1 MNGKEGLDVG
11 LNNKKRIGEK
21 LSLFHLTWPIFLE
34 VFLFMLMGIA
44 DTFMLS
50 ALSDNAVSG
59 VGAANQYIHIA
70 ILILEVVGNG
80 AAIVVSQ
87 YLGSKRF
94 VEASKISGLAV
105 TLNLVVGITL
115 SIGFLLFSKRIM
127 IAMNLEGDVLVYA
140 SQYLS
145 IVGGAIFLQAVI
157 NALAAIIRVHG
168 YTKQTMFVS
177 LGMNIIHVVGNY
189 LLIFGKF
196 GFPELGVQGAAIS
209 SIVSRLIAMLFFFWL
224 LYQVMEYRV
233 QVKYYFTLS
242 KEYIQKI
249 LKIGLPS
256 AFEQILYQGCQIV
269 FLYYVTYLGAESL
282 AARQYAVNISM
293 FTYLFAIAIGMGT
306 AIIVGRFVGA
316 EEKDEAY
323 HSVWYSV
330 KRALLFTLVMVAI
343 VTIFRVPL
351 MSLFTDNP
359 EIIKI
364 GSTVLLLSLFLETGR
379 TMNIVIINSL
389 RAAGDANFPVLMG
402 ALSMVM
408 MSLPLGYLLVFVL
421 DLGLV
426 GIWLAIAADEWTRA
440 IIMFFRWK
448 NRKWEKFALVHP
460 KENLINEN
468 EI

>member
-1 MNGKEGLDVG
+1 MAIS
-11 LNNKKRIGEK
+11 KKKDLGEK

-50 ALSDNAVSG
+50 ALSDDAVSG

-87 YLGSKRF
+87 YLGSKRYI
-94 VEASKISGLAV
+94 EASKISGLAV
-105 TLNLVVGITL
+105 TLNLGVGIVL
-115 SIGFLLFSKRIM
+115 SIGFVLFSKSIM
-127 IAMNLEGDVLVYA
+127 SAMNLEGEVLA
-140 SQYLS
+140 HAHQYLS
-145 IVGGAIFLQAVI
+145 IVGGGIFLQAVI

-177 LGMNIIHVVGNY
+177 LGMNIIHVIGNY
-189 LLIFGKF
+189 LLIFGNF
-196 GFPELGVQGAAIS
+196 GFPQLGVQGAAIS
-209 SIVSRLIAMLFFFWL
+209 SVVSRFVALLVFFWL

-233 QVKYYFTLS
+233 KVEYYFTIS
-242 KEYIQKI
+242 KEYIRKI
-249 LKIGLPS
+249 LQIGLPS

-269 FLYYVTYLGAESL
+269 FLYYATYLGAESL

-316 EEKDEAY
+316 SETEEAY
-323 HSVWYSV
+323 KAVWFSV
-330 KRALLFTLVMVAI
+330 KRALVFTLVMVAI
-343 VTIFRVPL
+343 VTIFRIPL
-351 MSLFTDNP
+351 MSLFTDN
-359 EIIKI
+359 EQIIKI
-364 GSTVLLLSLFLETGR
+364 GASVLVLSLLLETGR

-389 RAAGDANFPVLMG
+389 RAAGDASFPVAIG

-421 DLGLV
+421 DLGLP

-440 IIMFFRWK
+440 IIMYFRWK
-448 NRKWEKFALVHP
+448 SKRWEKFALIHP
-460 KENLINEN
+460 KAKEMGSSEN
-468 EI
+468 

>member
-1 MNGKEGLDVG
+1 VAIS
-11 LNNKKRIGEK
+11 KKKNLGEK

-34 VFLFMLMGIA
+34 VFLFMLMGLA

-50 ALSDNAVSG
+50 ALSDDAVSG

-87 YLGSKRF
+87 YLGSKRYI
-94 VEASKISGLAV
+94 EASKISGLAV
-105 TLNLVVGITL
+105 TLNLGVGIVL
-115 SIGFLLFSKRIM
+115 SIGFVLFSKSIM
-127 IAMNLEGDVLVYA
+127 SAMNLEGEVLA
-140 SQYLS
+140 HAHQYLS

-177 LGMNIIHVVGNY
+177 LGMNIIHVIGNY
-189 LLIFGKF
+189 LLIFGNF

-209 SIVSRLIAMLFFFWL
+209 SVVSRFVALLVFFWL
-224 LYQVMEYRV
+224 LYQVMEY
-233 QVKYYFTLS
+233 QVKVEYYFTIS
-242 KEYIQKI
+242 KEYIRKI
-249 LKIGLPS
+249 LQIGLPS

-269 FLYYVTYLGAESL
+269 FLYYATYLGAESL

-306 AIIVGRFVGA
+306 AIIVGRLVGA
-316 EEKDEAY
+316 SETEEAY
-323 HSVWYSV
+323 KSVWFSV
-330 KRALLFTLVMVAI
+330 KRALVFTLVMVAI
-343 VTIFRVPL
+343 VTIFRIPL
-351 MSLFTDNP
+351 MSLFTDN
-359 EIIKI
+359 EQIIKI
-364 GSTVLLLSLFLETGR
+364 GASVLVLSLLLETGR

-389 RAAGDANFPVLMG
+389 RAAGDASFPVAIG

-421 DLGLV
+421 DLGLP

-440 IIMFFRWK
+440 IIMYFRWK
-448 NRKWEKFALVHP
+448 SRRWEKFALIHP
-460 KENLINEN
+460 KAKEMGSSEN
-468 EI
+468 

>member
-1 MNGKEGLDVG
+1 MIIS
-11 LNNKKRIGEK
+11 KKKDLGEK

-50 ALSDNAVSG
+50 ALSDDAVSG

-87 YLGSKRF
+87 YLGSKRYI
-94 VEASKISGLAV
+94 EASKISGLAV
-105 TLNLVVGITL
+105 TLNLGVGIVL
-115 SIGFLLFSKRIM
+115 SIGFILFSKSLM
-127 IAMNLEGDVLVYA
+127 TAMNLQGDVLVHAYK
-140 SQYLS
+140 YLS

-177 LGMNIIHVVGNY
+177 LGMNIIHVFGNY
-189 LLIFGKF
+189 VLIFGKF

-209 SIVSRLIAMLFFFWL
+209 SVVSRFVALLIFFWL

-233 QVKYYFTLS
+233 KVHYYFTIS
-242 KEYIQKI
+242 KEYIRKV

-316 EEKDEAY
+316 DEKEEAY
-323 HSVWYSV
+323 KSVWASL
-330 KRALLFTLVMVAI
+330 KWALLFTFVMVVI
-343 VTIFRVPL
+343 VMIFRFAL
-351 MSLFTDNP
+351 MGLFTNN
-359 EIIKI
+359 EQIIKI
-364 GSTVLLLSLFLETGR
+364 GASVLVLSIFLETGR

-389 RAAGDANFPVLMG
+389 RAAGDASFPVAIG

-408 MSLPLGYLLVFVL
+408 MSLPLGYVLVFVL
-421 DLGLV
+421 DLGLP
-426 GIWLAIAADEWTRA
+426 GIWLAIAVDEWTRA
-440 IIMFFRWK
+440 IIMYFRWK
-448 NRKWEKFALVHP
+448 SRRWERFALVHP
-460 KENLINEN
+460 QEN
-468 EI
+468 EKRSSESQSL